1 MDKIKFKKRKI
12 KMMIMTNMNFK
23 IKVRI
28 DKKINQVQLVNS
40 LHIPEAD
47 GIRIID
53 LNMTFQIMI
62 TSIKLMKL
70 KSKIKNACKKSKD

>member
-12 KMMIMTNMNFK
+12 KMMIMTNTNFK

-28 DKKINQVQLVNS
+28 DKKINQVQLVNI

-62 TSIKLMKL
+62 TLIKLMKS
-70 KSKIKNACKKSKD
+70 KSKTKNIYKILKD

>member
-53 LNMTFQIMI
+53 LNMTSQIMI
-62 TSIKLMKL
+62 TSTKLTKL